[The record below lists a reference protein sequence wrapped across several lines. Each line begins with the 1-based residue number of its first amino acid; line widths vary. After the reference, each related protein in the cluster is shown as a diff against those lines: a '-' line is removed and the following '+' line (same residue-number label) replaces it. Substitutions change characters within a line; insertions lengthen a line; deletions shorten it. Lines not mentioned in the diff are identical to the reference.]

1 MKNFNN
7 ILKLLTWNNQAFPI
21 GSYSFSSGLE
31 YAVESNLITTGDELQ
46 SWLKNLLNFGSIQ
59 TDAIL
64 LVEAWKLMREKKY
77 RNLIE
82 LNNFAISL
90 NQSYEKYIENYEQGK
105 SFIKIT
111 SDAWNHKFQSKNL
124 TFPLAYASSA
134 YQENIKLE
142 DTLIS
147 YLHANLCNLLSAGI
161 KLIPLGQTEGQRIQ
175 IKLNLYIEEEYKII
189 LKKDMNDIG
198 NCGWVNDIVSMQHEN
213 QFTRIFRT

>member
-46 SWLKNLLNFGSIQ
+46 SWLKNLLIFGSIQ

-64 LVEAWKLMREKKY
+64 LVEAWKLMKKKKN

>member
-64 LVEAWKLMREKKY
+64 LVEAWKLMKKKKY

-82 LNNFAISL
+82 LNYFAISL

-134 YQENIKLE
+134 YQENIKF
-142 DTLIS
+142 
-147 YLHANLCNLLSAGI
+147 NN
-161 KLIPLGQTEGQRIQ
+161 
-175 IKLNLYIEEEYKII
+175 N
-189 LKKDMNDIG
+189 
-198 NCGWVNDIVSMQHEN
+198 
-213 QFTRIFRT
+213 

>member
-1 MKNFNN
+1 MKNFDN

-64 LVEAWKLMREKKY
+64 LVEAWKLMRKKKY

-82 LNNFAISL
+82 LNCFATSL

-213 QFTRIFRT
+213 KITRIFRT

>member
-64 LVEAWKLMREKKY
+64 LVEAWKLMKEKKY

-124 TFPLAYASSA
+124 TFPLAYASSS

-142 DTLIS
+142 DTLIC

>member
-1 MKNFNN
+1 MKNFDN

-64 LVEAWKLMREKKY
+64 LVEAWKLMRKKKY

-82 LNNFAISL
+82 LNCFATSL

-142 DTLIS
+142 ETLIC

>member
-64 LVEAWKLMREKKY
+64 LVEAWKLMIKKKY

-111 SDAWNHKFQSKNL
+111 SDAWKHKFQSKNL
-124 TFPLAYASSA
+124 IFPLAYASSA

-142 DTLIS
+142 DTLIC

>member
-64 LVEAWKLMREKKY
+64 LVEAWKLMKKKKN

>member
-7 ILKLLTWNNQAFPI
+7 ILKLLTWNNQAYPI

-64 LVEAWKLMREKKY
+64 LVEAWKLMKKKKN

>member
-31 YAVESNLITTGDELQ
+31 YAVESNLITTGYELQ

-64 LVEAWKLMREKKY
+64 LVEAWKLMKKKKN